1 MVFGDDHAEVT
12 DDSEGNVV
20 RSRLS
25 WDYYYYFLVV
35 KEVRQGASAL
45 RLKCMRGT
53 NRWFV
58 QHIPMIHWKR
68 AQVHR

>member
-25 WDYYYYFLVV
+25 WGILLFFLVV

-45 RLKCMRGT
+45 KLKCMRGT
-53 NRWFV
+53 SRWFV
-58 QHIPMIHWKR
+58 QHFPMIRWKR
-68 AQVHR
+68 AQVHQ